1 MKNVKNLKNLIY
13 FLAAFWILQSL
24 TLPISATEETE
35 LSETSASEEAA
46 PTDSAPEEQEE
57 TEETGAPET
66 VSPLQKLPWAEMRAA
81 TLAWTHPGRWPG
93 RMNWTLTRRRSSFW
107 S

>member
-1 MKNVKNLKNLIY
+1 MKNVKNLKILSI

-46 PTDSAPEEQEE
+46 PTDSAPEEQRRPKK
-57 TEETGAPET
+57 PEHQRP
-66 VSPLQKLPWAEMRAA
+66 SLPLQKLPWAEMRAA
-81 TLAWTHPGRWPG
+81 TLAWTHPGAG
-93 RMNWTLTRRRSSFW
+93 RAG
-107 S
+107 